1 MIGRI
6 RGILIEKQP
15 TDIQV
20 EVAGIA
26 YEVQVPMSTLF
37 KLPEVGDTVTLH
49 THFVVREDAQQLFGF
64 IEVKDKTLFRTLIK
78 VNGVGPKMALGIL
91 SSVDSDALVGLVQSN
106 DIAALVAMPGIGK
119 KTAERLVIELRDKIK
134 DWETAGGSAAVT
146 GAKASSPNA
155 ASAAREAETALV
167 SLGYKLPQAARAI
180 AAVQKDRP
188 ESVSSEELIRFALKS
203 MA

>member
-1 MIGRI
+1 VIGRI

-134 DWETAGGSAAVT
+134 DWESAGGSAAVT

>member
-1 MIGRI
+1 VIGRI

-64 IEVKDKTLFRTLIK
+64 IELKDKTLFRTLIK

>member
-1 MIGRI
+1 VIGRI
-6 RGILIEKQP
+6 RGILIEKEP

-20 EVAGIA
+20 EVGGIA

-37 KLPEVGDTVTLH
+37 KLPEIGEVVTLH

-64 IEVKDKTLFRTLIK
+64 IGVKDKALFRTLIK

-91 SSVDSDALVGLVQSN
+91 SSVDSDALVGLVLNN

-134 DWETAGGSAAVT
+134 DWEVAGGSRANA

-180 AAVQKDRP
+180 ASVQKDRP
-188 ESVSSEELIRFALKS
+188 ELASSEELIRFALKS

>member
-64 IEVKDKTLFRTLIK
+64 IELKDKTLFRTLIK

-188 ESVSSEELIRFALKS
+188 EMVSSEELIRFALKS

>member
-6 RGILIEKQP
+6 RGILIEKEP

-20 EVAGIA
+20 EVGGIA

-37 KLPEVGDTVTLH
+37 KLPEIGEVVTLH

-64 IEVKDKTLFRTLIK
+64 IGVKDKALFRTLIK

-91 SSVDSDALVGLVQSN
+91 SSVDSDALVGLVLNN

-134 DWETAGGSAAVT
+134 DWEVAGGSHVNAGT
-146 GAKASSPNA
+146 KASSSNA

-180 AAVQKDRP
+180 ASVQKDRP
-188 ESVSSEELIRFALKS
+188 ELASSEELIRFALKS

>member
-6 RGILIEKQP
+6 RGTLIEKQS
-15 TDIQV
+15 TEIQV
-20 EVAGIA
+20 EVGGIA

-37 KLPEVGDTVTLH
+37 KLPEIGEAVTLH

-64 IEVKDKTLFRTLIK
+64 IGVKDKALFRTLIK

-91 SSVDSDALVGLVQSN
+91 SSVDSDALVGLVLNN

-134 DWETAGGSAAVT
+134 DWEVAGGSPASA

-180 AAVQKDRP
+180 ASVQKDRP
-188 ESVSSEELIRFALKS
+188 ELASSEELIRYALKS

>member
-64 IEVKDKTLFRTLIK
+64 IELKDKTLFRTLIK

>member
-37 KLPEVGDTVTLH
+37 KLPEVGDAVTLH

-64 IEVKDKTLFRTLIK
+64 IELKDKTLFRTLIK

-91 SSVDSDALVGLVQSN
+91 SSVDSDALVGLVLSN

-134 DWETAGGSAAVT
+134 DWETACGSAAGT
-146 GAKASSPNA
+146 GAKAASPNA

-188 ESVSSEELIRFALKS
+188 EIVSSEELIRFALKS

>member
-37 KLPEVGDTVTLH
+37 KLPEVGDAVTLH

-64 IEVKDKTLFRTLIK
+64 IELKDKTLFRTLIK

-91 SSVDSDALVGLVQSN
+91 SSVDSDALVGLVLSN

-134 DWETAGGSAAVT
+134 DWETAGGSGAVT
-146 GAKASSPNA
+146 GAKAASPNA

-188 ESVSSEELIRFALKS
+188 EMVSSEELIRFALKS

>member
-1 MIGRI
+1 VIGRI
-6 RGILIEKQP
+6 RGILIEKEP

-20 EVAGIA
+20 EVGGIA

-37 KLPEVGDTVTLH
+37 KLPEIGEVVTLH

-64 IEVKDKTLFRTLIK
+64 IGVKDKALFRTLIK

-91 SSVDSDALVGLVQSN
+91 SSVDSDALVGLVLNN

-134 DWETAGGSAAVT
+134 DWEVAGGSHANA

-180 AAVQKDRP
+180 ASVQKDRP
-188 ESVSSEELIRFALKS
+188 ELASSEELIRFALKS

>member
-6 RGILIEKQP
+6 RGILIEKEP
-15 TDIQV
+15 ADIQV
-20 EVAGIA
+20 EVGGIA

-37 KLPEVGDTVTLH
+37 KLPEIGEVVTLH

-64 IEVKDKTLFRTLIK
+64 IGVKDKALFRTLIK

-91 SSVDSDALVGLVQSN
+91 SSIDSDALVGLVLNN

-134 DWETAGGSAAVT
+134 DWEVAGGSHANA

-180 AAVQKDRP
+180 ASVQKDRP
-188 ESVSSEELIRFALKS
+188 ELASSEELIRFALKS

>member
-1 MIGRI
+1 VIGRI

-37 KLPEVGDTVTLH
+37 KLPEVGDAVTLH

-64 IEVKDKTLFRTLIK
+64 IELKDKTLFRTLIK

-91 SSVDSDALVGLVQSN
+91 SSVDSDALVGLVLSN

-134 DWETAGGSAAVT
+134 DWETAAGSAAMT
-146 GAKASSPNA
+146 GAKAASPNA

-188 ESVSSEELIRFALKS
+188 EMVSSEELIRFALKS

>member
-6 RGILIEKQP
+6 RGILIEKEP
-15 TDIQV
+15 ADIQV
-20 EVAGIA
+20 EVGGIA

-37 KLPEVGDTVTLH
+37 KLPEIGEVVTLH

-64 IEVKDKTLFRTLIK
+64 IGVKDKALFRTLIK

-91 SSVDSDALVGLVQSN
+91 SSIDSDALVGLVLNN

-134 DWETAGGSAAVT
+134 DWEVARGSHANA
-146 GAKASSPNA
+146 GAKASSPSA

-180 AAVQKDRP
+180 ASVQKDRP
-188 ESVSSEELIRFALKS
+188 ELASSEELIRFALKS

>member
-37 KLPEVGDTVTLH
+37 KLPEVGDAVTLH

-64 IEVKDKTLFRTLIK
+64 IELKDKTLFRTLIK

-91 SSVDSDALVGLVQSN
+91 SSVDSDALVGLVLSN

-134 DWETAGGSAAVT
+134 DWETAGGSAGGT
-146 GAKASSPNA
+146 GAKAASPNA
-155 ASAAREAETALV
+155 AAGAREAETALV
-167 SLGYKLPQAARAI
+167 RLGYKLPKAAGENGAG
-180 AAVQKDRP
+180 QKDRP
-188 ESVSSEELIRFALKS
+188 EMVSSEELIRFALKS

>member
-37 KLPEVGDTVTLH
+37 KLPEVGDAVTLH

-64 IEVKDKTLFRTLIK
+64 IELKDKTLFRTLIK

-91 SSVDSDALVGLVQSN
+91 
-106 DIAALVAMPGIGK
+106 
-119 KTAERLVIELRDKIK
+119 
-134 DWETAGGSAAVT
+134 
-146 GAKASSPNA
+146 
-155 ASAAREAETALV
+155 
-167 SLGYKLPQAARAI
+167 
-180 AAVQKDRP
+180 
-188 ESVSSEELIRFALKS
+188 
-203 MA
+203 

>member
-37 KLPEVGDTVTLH
+37 KLPEVGNAVTLH

-64 IEVKDKTLFRTLIK
+64 IELKDKTLFRTLIK

-146 GAKASSPNA
+146 GAKASSSNA

-188 ESVSSEELIRFALKS
+188 EIVSSEELIRFALKS

>member
-1 MIGRI
+1 VIGRI
-6 RGILIEKQP
+6 RGTLIEKQP
-15 TDIQV
+15 TEIQI
-20 EVAGIA
+20 EVGGIA

-37 KLPEVGDTVTLH
+37 KLPEIGEAVTLH

-64 IEVKDKTLFRTLIK
+64 IGVKDKALFRTLIK

-91 SSVDSDALVGLVQSN
+91 SSVDSDALVGLVLNN

-134 DWETAGGSAAVT
+134 DWEVAGGSPASA

-180 AAVQKDRP
+180 ASVQKDRP
-188 ESVSSEELIRFALKS
+188 ELASSEELIRYALKS
-203 MA
+203 LA

>member
-1 MIGRI
+1 VIGRI
-6 RGILIEKQP
+6 RGILIEKEP

-20 EVAGIA
+20 EVGGIA

-37 KLPEVGDTVTLH
+37 KLPEIGEVVTLH

-64 IEVKDKTLFRTLIK
+64 IGVKDKALFRTLIK

-91 SSVDSDALVGLVQSN
+91 SSIDSDALVGLVLNN

-134 DWETAGGSAAVT
+134 DWEVAGGSHANA

-180 AAVQKDRP
+180 ASVQKDRP
-188 ESVSSEELIRFALKS
+188 ELASSEELIRFALKS

>member
-1 MIGRI
+1 VIGRI

-37 KLPEVGDTVTLH
+37 KLPEVGDAVTLH

-64 IEVKDKTLFRTLIK
+64 IELKDKTLFRTLIK

-91 SSVDSDALVGLVQSN
+91 SSVDSDALVGLVLSN

-146 GAKASSPNA
+146 GAKAASPNA

-180 AAVQKDRP
+180 AAVQNDRP
-188 ESVSSEELIRFALKS
+188 EIVSSEELIRFALKS

>member
-6 RGILIEKQP
+6 RGILIEKEP

-20 EVAGIA
+20 EVGGIA

-37 KLPEVGDTVTLH
+37 KLPEIGEVVTLH

-64 IEVKDKTLFRTLIK
+64 IGVKDKALFRTLIK

-91 SSVDSDALVGLVQSN
+91 SSVDSDALVGLVLNN

-134 DWETAGGSAAVT
+134 DWEVAGGSHTNA

-180 AAVQKDRP
+180 ASVQKDRP
-188 ESVSSEELIRFALKS
+188 ELASSEELIRFALKS

>member
-37 KLPEVGDTVTLH
+37 KLPEVGDAVTLH

-64 IEVKDKTLFRTLIK
+64 IELKDKTLFRTLIK

-91 SSVDSDALVGLVQSN
+91 SSVDSDALVGLVLNN

-134 DWETAGGSAAVT
+134 DWETAAGSAAMT
-146 GAKASSPNA
+146 GAKPASPNA
-155 ASAAREAETALV
+155 ASVAREAETALV
-167 SLGYKLPQAARAI
+167 SLGYKLPQAVRAI

-188 ESVSSEELIRFALKS
+188 EIVSSEELIRFALKS

>member
-37 KLPEVGDTVTLH
+37 KLPEVGDAVTLH

-64 IEVKDKTLFRTLIK
+64 IELKDKTLFRTLIK

-91 SSVDSDALVGLVQSN
+91 SSVDSDALVGLVLSN

-188 ESVSSEELIRFALKS
+188 EIVSSEELIRFALKS

>member
-1 MIGRI
+1 VIGRI
-6 RGILIEKQP
+6 RGILIEKEP
-15 TDIQV
+15 ADIQV
-20 EVAGIA
+20 EVGGIA

-37 KLPEVGDTVTLH
+37 KLPEIGEVVTLH

-64 IEVKDKTLFRTLIK
+64 IGVKDKALFRTLIK

-91 SSVDSDALVGLVQSN
+91 SSIDSDALVGLVLNN

-134 DWETAGGSAAVT
+134 DWEVAGGSHANA

-180 AAVQKDRP
+180 ASVQKDRP
-188 ESVSSEELIRFALKS
+188 ELASSEELIRFALKS

>member
-37 KLPEVGDTVTLH
+37 KLPEVGDAVTLH

-64 IEVKDKTLFRTLIK
+64 IELKDKTLFRTLIK

-91 SSVDSDALVGLVQSN
+91 SSVDSDALVGLVLSN

-134 DWETAGGSAAVT
+134 DWETAAGSAAMT
-146 GAKASSPNA
+146 GAKAASPNA

-188 ESVSSEELIRFALKS
+188 EMVSSEELIRFALKS